1 MNDDLPKRKTVRLSG
16 YNYAEEGL
24 YFMTICTQEREN
36 LFGEVVEELMV
47 LNDVGKMIETTWV
60 EIPTIFPNIFINTIQ
75 IMPDHIHV
83 IIEVGAD
90 LRVRPQQIDTINE
103 SNRLN
108 NHNGSTQR
116 STPTLGTYIQR
127 FKTIT
132 THRYIDGINNFGWKH
147 FNRRLWQRNYFE
159 HIIRDEDYLDRIR
172 YYIKQNPENWEKD
185 K

>member
-75 IMPDHIHV
+75 
-83 IIEVGAD
+83 
-90 LRVRPQQIDTINE
+90 
-103 SNRLN
+103 
-108 NHNGSTQR
+108 
-116 STPTLGTYIQR
+116 
-127 FKTIT
+127 
-132 THRYIDGINNFGWKH
+132 
-147 FNRRLWQRNYFE
+147 
-159 HIIRDEDYLDRIR
+159 
-172 YYIKQNPENWEKD
+172 
-185 K
+185 